1 MNSTDIRTVKL
12 LVNSGEAKEKIA
24 DIQREIDILR
34 RKKDEAL
41 KMGNI
46 KGNKAYTAELKK
58 REGELER
65 MQSRAQNVE
74 RALKNIDKATPK
86 ELRRTIAQ
94 INGELNSGAIE
105 RGSKEW
111 NVLSKAMKDCRT
123 ELQKIQKEQKGVS
136 ESNGGMKSW
145 FKNAANIFMT
155 FQGAMYA
162 ISGLKSTMQQSV
174 QAFAEMEEAEADVM
188 KYTGMTKAQVED
200 LNKSLKEMDTR
211 TGREQLNALAGD
223 AGRLGI
229 KSKQEILEFVD
240 AADKI
245 NIALG
250 EDLGE
255 DAVKNIGK
263 LAMLFGENK
272 RIGLRQAMLSTGS
285 AINEL
290 AQNSSAAETY
300 ILDFTAR
307 LAGVSKQA
315 NIAQADIMGYAA
327 VLDESM
333 LRDETAATAMQQ
345 LIVKIFQDP
354 AKMAKA
360 AGLEVKA
367 FSELVRTDANAAL
380 LQFFDAMKARG
391 GFDSLA
397 PMFQEMHLNGQRAV
411 GVLSAVAD
419 KTDLL
424 RERQQLANQAY
435 AEANSIQ
442 NEFDVKNNTVQ
453 AQLDKAKKR
462 FHDLAVELGE
472 RLYPIM
478 TSGIHLTSTLTKA
491 TIKIVD
497 WVTKNGKSL
506 VWLAGVIA
514 AWTLAVKAHII
525 AEKLSFALFRIQYA
539 FREGAL
545 SSWAALTAAI
555 KGNIV
560 VSTLSNAV
568 IKAGNV
574 IKAAW
579 AVVTELVTGKTIAL
593 TAAQTALTIAMRK
606 NPIGFIVELLL
617 KLVAVLLT
625 VFGVYKWLDSI
636 IGDSN
641 KKLSQQEKLV
651 ADSINLHKRVAESVA
666 SETSRVKTLTAIIH
680 DNSRSYGERMRAI
693 KTLQKIVPGY
703 TATIDRE
710 TGALKENAK
719 AVADYITMLK
729 KKAMAEAVSAAN
741 AELAGQIMLNE
752 QSRDRRQQAVNIRK
766 NRLSVLKSEH
776 REISGW
782 IEQAASGKI
791 TVAEVARRAKKGSG
805 EKYSIKE
812 LEKVFQEAKDIA
824 ESIKEAE
831 KWVAEQDVILE
842 GLNQRIEENSKTAQ
856 KYGADVVDAI
866 DAATNSVQPTNV
878 STGPGGG
885 ASSSDDKK
893 HADKTEKEHRER
905 MKALEA
911 EAKDLERELQKKR
924 EELAQDFVQ
933 GKKDIDQYRTAVQQ
947 AEMQTAMQQR
957 DLYDKTLD
965 WQVEKWKER
974 DDKVRQLQ
982 QKQLQERHDWSIE
995 ALEHQQQAEL
1005 NALEERHARGLVKDE
1020 AYELERAAITLK
1032 YLRRRAAYYQQWGD
1046 ASQWQKAQAEV
1057 EKESHRQRIAQ
1068 LEELRRKTEEFRKEF
1083 EQKTPEQ
1090 QYREMLDTFK
1100 KAEAQALA
1108 EAGID
1113 AARIAQVRGEFASMR
1128 QAAWKKYYGPGGEV
1142 QKALSERS
1150 QKQLTEAGYFD
1161 QERTRRSDTGA
1172 GSDLAG
1178 SFIGAAGAADNLARI
1193 RSQYDLLKQLRQQ
1206 NLVDEQ
1212 TYNEELKRLDQETAE
1227 NKVAVWQAAFAYI
1240 GAIASSISQLYQA
1253 QQQAEEASVTERYDR
1268 EIQKAG
1274 ENSARGKKL
1283 EEQKQKEL
1291 AKIKTKYNKRE
1302 MVIEMAQAA
1311 ASTAMAAINAYASAS
1326 KISWVLGPIAASMA
1340 LAAGAIQMA
1349 AIKKQ
1354 HDAQQKGYYEGG
1366 FTGGRRYRR
1375 EAGVVHEGEFVASHE
1390 AVGNPNLLPVL
1401 NLIDQAQRRNRV
1413 ASLTAEDVA
1422 RTLYPA
1428 FAAQPAAAAAA
1439 PMVQVVDSSSERTAE
1454 ALEKLNSQ
1462 LDQPI
1467 QTYVVLDGPEGLHH
1481 QYGRY
1486 LRMIAKK

>member
-1 MNSTDIRTVKL
+1 MNATDIR
-12 LVNSGEAKEKIA
+12 
-24 DIQREIDILR
+24 EIV
-34 RKKDEAL
+34 L
-41 KMGNI
+41 KMNDQDV
-46 KGNKAYTAELKK
+46 KQKTEN
-58 REGELER
+58 LETR
-65 MQSRAQNVE
+65 
-74 RALKNIDKATPK
+74 LKNALRIKEDLEKKASTKKLTKNEANDLRKFTNEVVSCERQLSKLRSTKEQVEKVMQNLSTTGPQ
-86 ELRRTIAQ
+86 ELRNTLAA
-94 INGELNSGAIE
+94 LNKEIESGKIKRGTDDWKRYQKAI
-105 RGSKEW
+105 RDV
-111 NVLSKAMKDCRT
+111 NT
-123 ELQKIQKEQKGVS
+123 ELRKVQDEQKAVEKFS
-136 ESNGGMKSW
+136 FSGMLQKT
-145 FKNAANIFMT
+145 ANLWMA
-155 FQGAMYA
+155 FQGAMA
-162 ISGLKSTMQQSV
+162 TVTGLKSTIRDAV
-174 QAFAEMEEAEADVM
+174 QAYADMEEAMADVR
-188 KYTGMTKAQVED
+188 KYTGMSTEQVRD
-200 LNKSLKEMDTR
+200 LNTELKEMDTR
-211 TGREQLNALAGD
+211 TAREKLNALAGD

-229 KSKQEILEFVD
+229 QGKQDILDFVS
-240 AADKI
+240 AADMI
-245 NIALG
+245 NVALG

-263 LAMLFGENK
+263 LAQLYGEDK
-272 RIGLRQAMLSTGS
+272 RVGLKQAMLSTGS

-300 ILDFTAR
+300 LLDFTAR
-307 LAGVSKQA
+307 LAGVGKQA

-333 LRDETAATAMQQ
+333 LRDETASTAMQQ

-424 RERQQLANQAY
+424 RERQQLANKAY

-442 NEFDVKNNTVQ
+442 NEFDVKNDTVQ

-478 TSGIHLTSTLTKA
+478 TSGIHLTSVLMKA
-491 TIKIVD
+491 V
-497 WVTKNGKSL
+497 
-506 VWLAGVIA
+506 
-514 AWTLAVKAHII
+514 
-525 AEKLSFALFRIQYA
+525 
-539 FREGAL
+539 
-545 SSWAALTAAI
+545 
-555 KGNIV
+555 
-560 VSTLSNAV
+560 
-568 IKAGNV
+568 
-574 IKAAW
+574 
-579 AVVTELVTGKTIAL
+579 
-593 TAAQTALTIAMRK
+593 
-606 NPIGFIVELLL
+606 
-617 KLVAVLLT
+617 
-625 VFGVYKWLDSI
+625 
-636 IGDSN
+636 
-641 KKLSQQEKLV
+641 
-651 ADSINLHKRVAESVA
+651 
-666 SETSRVKTLTAIIH
+666 TAII
-680 DNSRSYGERMRAI
+680 DFFSQFKTTVISVTVAIAAYTVAVNASIIADKLKVLWTEKIIVGLKKLWTVLRNNPWGAAIAAITAVVSVMIDLSRRTSELSEKMKVLADI
-693 KTLQKIVPGY
+693 EQD
-703 TATIDRE
+703 A
-710 TGALKENAK
+710 AK
-719 AVADYITMLK
+719 AVAEEKKRLEELLAVARNEKLSREEREKAIRQIKKEYPQYLSQLSLETINTNQATQAINRQIQAMLLRNK
-729 KKAMAEAVSAAN
+729 VQKGLEKIAEYDEKIGGNVDINEGQDWFTRTLNDTKLMVADAADF
-741 AELAGQIMLNE
+741 LNDWVVD
-752 QSRDRRQQAVNIRK
+752 SRFLRG
-766 NRLSVLKSEH
+766 
-776 REISGW
+776 ISGNIW
-782 IEQAASGKI
+782 QDRYRQADHVKENWEKQRDQLKQQVEGWMRDIEKLGGEVVSPSGGI
-791 TVAEVARRAKKGSG
+791 GGTG
-805 EKYSIKE
+805 
-812 LEKVFQEAKDIA
+812 
-824 ESIKEAE
+824 
-831 KWVAEQDVILE
+831 
-842 GLNQRIEENSKTAQ
+842 
-856 KYGADVVDAI
+856 GA
-866 DAATNSVQPTNV
+866 
-878 STGPGGG
+878 GG

-947 AEMQTAMQQR
+947 AEIQTAMQQR

-982 QKQLQERHDWSIE
+982 QKQLQERHDWSVE
-995 ALEHQQQAEL
+995 ALERQQQAEL

-1020 AYELERAAITLK
+1020 AYELERNAITLK

-1068 LEELRRKTEEFRKEF
+1068 LEELRRKTEQFRKEF

-1161 QERTRRSDTGA
+1161 QERTRRSDTGS

-1302 MVIEMAQAA
+1302 MVMEMAQAA

-1354 HDAQQKGYYEGG
+1354 HEAQQKGYYEGG

-1439 PMVQVVDSSSERTAE
+1439 PMVQIVDSSSERTAE